1 LKIFNKKAY
10 FLGVAIR
17 YFLNVTLLSRVE
29 NSNRLCRSIIMID
42 LKEKTLTD
50 REKSVYSTLPDP
62 NDLPFGITLKDI
74 DKFDQK
80 QMSNRTDNAPLRKE
94 RQKRRYCMLVD
105 TPVDSI
111 FTPEVLD
118 ALSEGTN

>member
-1 LKIFNKKAY
+1 
-10 FLGVAIR
+10 
-17 YFLNVTLLSRVE
+17 
-29 NSNRLCRSIIMID
+29 MID

-62 NDLPFGITLKDI
+62 NDLPFGITLEDI

-94 RQKRRYCMLVD
+94 GQDVWDFMLED
-105 TPVDSI
+105 TPGDSI